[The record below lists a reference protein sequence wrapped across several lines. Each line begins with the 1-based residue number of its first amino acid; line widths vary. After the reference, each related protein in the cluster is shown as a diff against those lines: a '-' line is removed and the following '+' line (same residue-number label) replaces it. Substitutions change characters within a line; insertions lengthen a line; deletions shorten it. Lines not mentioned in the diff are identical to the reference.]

1 MLNNTHSPRNV
12 AIVGAGL
19 AGLAAAL
26 SLLGKGHR
34 VAIFEAAPQA
44 GGRARGV
51 PHANTRIDNGQ
62 HLCIGAYHAT
72 LQLLQEAGLDADQLF
87 LRLPLALHMHDG
99 THRMSLVTPAWLPAP
114 LHLLWGL
121 LTARGLAL
129 DSKWHAIR
137 WMLVLK
143 RNAFTLE
150 QDITVATL
158 LNQSQQTD
166 AAIKLLWEPLCLAA
180 LNTPIESASAQ
191 VFLNVLK
198 DSFQQRR
205 ADSDFLI
212 VRSDLSSALIE
223 PLLERIKA
231 LGGRVLLRTPVHALK
246 YVASEHKALR
256 NEDQLCVLETAE
268 GQHRFDDVIL
278 ATGPHQL
285 KTVVSEIDI
294 PAFDYQPIT
303 TIYLQYPPETK
314 LPYPVIG
321 LCHGLAQWVFDRGQC
336 CNQPGLLALV
346 ISAHQSLPGDK
357 TAFIQQCIDELNQ
370 ALSTYGMQLDTE
382 PGWTQIITEKRA
394 TFSCTPDLA
403 RPSAIT
409 SQPHIYLA
417 GDYIAGPY
425 PATIEGAIRSG
436 MSAAT
441 HTDCRLALS

>member
-1 MLNNTHSPRNV
+1 MLNNTHPQRNV

-34 VAIFEAAPQA
+34 VTIFEAAPQA

-51 PHANTRIDNGQ
+51 PHANTMIDNGQ

-72 LQLLQEAGLDADQLF
+72 LQLLQEAGLDADQHF
-87 LRLPLALHMHDG
+87 LRLPLALHMHNG
-99 THRMSLVTPAWLPAP
+99 KQRMSLVTPAWLPAP

-129 DSKWHAIR
+129 QSKWHAIR
-137 WMLVLK
+137 WMLDLK
-143 RNAFTLE
+143 RNAFRLE
-150 QDITVATL
+150 HDITVATL
-158 LNQSQQTD
+158 LEQGLQTEV
-166 AAIKLLWEPLCLAA
+166 AIKLLWEPLCLAA

-212 VRSDLSSALIE
+212 VKSDLSSALIE
-223 PLLERIKA
+223 PLLEKIKV
-231 LGGRVLLRTPVHALK
+231 LGGQVLLRTPVHSLQYEVSK
-246 YVASEHKALR
+246 HKALR
-256 NEDQLCVLETAE
+256 NKDQLCVLETAQ
-268 GQHRFDDVIL
+268 GQQQFDDVIL

-285 KTVVSEIDI
+285 KTVASEIDI

-303 TIYLQYPPETK
+303 TVYLQYPPETN

-321 LCHGLAQWVFDRGQC
+321 LCHGVAQWVFDRGQC

-357 TAFIQQCIDELNQ
+357 AAFIQQCISELNQ
-370 ALSTYGMQLDTE
+370 AISAYGIQLDTE

-394 TFSCTPDLA
+394 TFSCTPDLP
-403 RPSAIT
+403 RPRNKT

-417 GDYIAGPY
+417 GDYTAGPY
-425 PATIEGAIRSG
+425 PATIEGAVRSG
-436 MSAAT
+436 VAAANLI
-441 HTDCRLALS
+441 LADT